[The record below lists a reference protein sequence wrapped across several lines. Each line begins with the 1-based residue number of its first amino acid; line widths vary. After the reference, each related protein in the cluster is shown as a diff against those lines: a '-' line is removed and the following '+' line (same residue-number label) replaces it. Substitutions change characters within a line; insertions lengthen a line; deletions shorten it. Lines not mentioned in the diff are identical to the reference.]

1 VQHLTPAVDAK
12 SASIPLNPGAYPR
25 EAATRF
31 EEKAG
36 QARDIHPLAGQDSEK
51 MNASGW
57 QTAAPQM
64 IDIEAVTVTDSACW
78 QLLEGSFGVSD
89 LNRPPYLA
97 FERDRTVRTVYPSP
111 ERSSHHYRQFEFQ
124 RLSHPV
130 RAAVSQT

>member
-1 VQHLTPAVDAK
+1 MPSQRLSRSTQAHTPGKRQQD
-12 SASIPLNPGAYPR
+12 
-25 EAATRF
+25 F

-64 IDIEAVTVTDSACW
+64 IAIEAVTVTDSACC

-89 LNRPPYLA
+89 LNRPAYLA
-97 FERDRTVRTVYPSP
+97 FERARTVGTVYPSP
-111 ERSSHHYRQFEFQ
+111 ERSSHHYRRFEFQ

-130 RAAVSQT
+130 RAAVSHT